1 MSVFKS
7 RQVHEERL
15 GTTDESGNRVY
26 IYPEDV
32 KGDFRK
38 YRNFVYYTL
47 ILIYFIVPWIHYQG
61 EQIILLNLVERKFI
75 FFGHIFWGHDAP
87 LLIFVF
93 LSIAFLVAFIT
104 SLFGR
109 LWCGWACPQTVYIDA
124 VYRKIEKL
132 VEGKARERRL
142 LESAPWSAQKLF
154 KRTIKWILFLFVSSL
169 IAHSFL
175 GYFVGTWNLYDIV
188 TNNPQKNW
196 TLFISMLTLTG
207 LFAFDFG
214 WFREQFCII
223 ACPYGRFQS
232 VLMDS
237 NSLTITYDYKRG
249 EPRRN
254 LGVLDKDKEGD
265 CINCY
270 RCVSVCPTGIDIRR
284 GTQLECVGCTQCI
297 DACDD
302 IMDKLKRP
310 RGLIRYESE
319 NGLQGK
325 EKQSFLGIRSII
337 YLVILIGLLTG
348 FVYSLNRLNQ
358 LDAMLVRG
366 SRVPY
371 QERIL
376 ENGDHIIM
384 NHYNLELFYNSG
396 EKLVDFST
404 TDPDI
409 KLVTPVRPFK
419 LKPQAKSVVTIFF
432 QFNKN
437 KLKNGSYK
445 TFINIHEGK
454 QIIKTLE
461 VGLVG
466 PI

>member
-7 RQVHEERL
+7 RNVHEERL
-15 GTTDESGNRVY
+15 ATTDEKGNRVY
-26 IYPEDV
+26 IYPEDA
-32 KGDFRK
+32 KGKFRK
-38 YRNFVYYTL
+38 YRNFVYWLL
-47 ILIYFIVPWIHYQG
+47 IGFYFVLPWFHYQG
-61 EQIILLNLVERKFI
+61 EQVILLNLIERKFV
-75 FFGHIFWGHDAP
+75 FFGNIFWGHDAP

-132 VEGKARERRL
+132 IEGKARERRL
-142 LESAPWSAQKLF
+142 LETGPWTATKIF
-154 KRTIKWILFLFVSSL
+154 KRTLKWVLFIFVSSL

-175 GYFVGTWNLYDIV
+175 GYFVGTWNLYSIV
-188 TNNPQKNW
+188 TSSPEKNW
-196 TLFISMLTLTG
+196 TLFITMLSLTG

-237 NSLTITYDYKRG
+237 NSLTISYDVKRG

-254 LGVLDKDKEGD
+254 LGVIDKDKEGD

-284 GTQLECVGCTQCI
+284 GTQLECIGCTQCI

-302 IMDKLKRP
+302 IMVKLKRP
-310 RGLIRYESE
+310 KGLIRYESE

-325 EKQSFLGIRSII
+325 RKESFLGIRSII
-337 YLVILIGLLTG
+337 YLTILVLLLIG
-348 FVYSLNRLNQ
+348 FVVSLKRMNQ

-371 QERIL
+371 QSRTL
-376 ENGDHIIM
+376 EDGTQMII
-384 NHYNLELFYNSG
+384 NHYNLELFYNEG
-396 EKLVDFST
+396 EKIVEFST
-404 TDPDI
+404 TDPEI
-409 KLVTPVRPFK
+409 KLVTPIKQFK
-419 LKPQAKSVVTIFF
+419 IRPQAKSIATIFL
-432 QFNKN
+432 QFNKS

-445 TFINIHEGK
+445 TFINIHEGNK
-454 QIIKTLE
+454 IVKTLE
-461 VGLVG
+461 VQLVG

>member
-7 RQVHEERL
+7 RNVHEERL
-15 GTTDESGNRVY
+15 TTTDEKGNRVY

-32 KGDFRK
+32 KGIFRK
-38 YRNFVYYTL
+38 YRNLVYWFLISFYFVL
-47 ILIYFIVPWIHYQG
+47 PWFHYDG
-61 EQIILLNLVERKFI
+61 EQVVLLNLVERKFV
-75 FFGHIFWGHDAP
+75 FFGNIFWGHDAP

-132 VEGKARERRL
+132 IEGKARERRL
-142 LESAPWSAQKLF
+142 LETSPWSFEKF
-154 KRTIKWILFLFVSSL
+154 WKRTLKWILFLFVSSL

-196 TLFISMLTLTG
+196 TIFVTMLVLTG

-237 NSLTITYDYKRG
+237 NSLTITYDINRG

-254 LGVLDKDKEGD
+254 IGVVDKDKEGD

-284 GTQLECVGCTQCI
+284 GTQLECIGCTQCI

-325 EKQSFLGIRSII
+325 AKQSFFSIRSGI
-337 YLVILIGLLTG
+337 YLTALILLLIG
-348 FVYSLNRLNQ
+348 FVYSLNRMNQ

-366 SRVPY
+366 SRTPY
-371 QERIL
+371 QERTL
-376 ENGDHIIM
+376 ENGERIIV
-384 NHYNLELFYNSG
+384 NHYNLELFYNQGS
-396 EKLVDFST
+396 KVVDFST
-404 TDPDI
+404 TDPEI
-409 KLVTPVRPFK
+409 KLVTPIHPFT
-419 LKPQAKSVVTIFF
+419 LKPQAKSVVTIFL
-432 QFNKN
+432 QFNKS
-437 KLKNGSYK
+437 KLTKGSHR
-445 TFINIHEGK
+445 TFINILENNK
-454 QIIKTLE
+454 IIKTLE
-461 VGLVG
+461 VQLVG